1 MRIEIHIFTSIYFW
15 KKYSS
20 VYVYV
25 LVLAFWGRWHCVT
38 DVACPSSLVGTTL
51 GGFPFPPFSPFSLFL
66 GIYGWRNILSTFTL
80 SCFSFLY
87 IFLFWHVE
95 EGAPSKQAF
104 GGQHLSCF
112 PQVLSCPGSHTNA
125 APIRPNQS
133 RAYHAPVLP
142 FSFETTR
149 EEKSQKGSL
158 VMGFHLI
165 IVSPIPSQ
173 IKIYF
178 WPKNNIFVSRNGN
191 NEEPLK
197 FSQKFDRKYLLFS
210 KWLSLM

>member
-1 MRIEIHIFTSIYFW
+1 MCIVIHIFTSIYFW

-51 GGFPFPPFSPFSLFL
+51 GGFPFPPFSPFSSFL
-66 GIYGWRNILSTFTL
+66 DIYGRRNIPSTFTL
-80 SCFSFLY
+80 SYFSFLY

-95 EGAPSKQAF
+95 EGALSKQAF

-133 RAYHAPVLP
+133 RAYHAPVSP
-142 FSFETTR
+142 FCFETNR
-149 EEKSQKGSL
+149 EEKKNPKKGSL

-165 IVSPIPSQ
+165 ID
-173 IKIYF
+173 
-178 WPKNNIFVSRNGN
+178 
-191 NEEPLK
+191 
-197 FSQKFDRKYLLFS
+197 DR
-210 KWLSLM
+210 